1 MAPFDSFFILVSS
14 VEDSF
19 WGDRTGM
26 PRRASEVSFQGLTPM
41 IRKKRM
47 GGELSRDEIAF
58 LIRGYSKG
66 EIPDYQ
72 VSAFL
77 MAVVFRG
84 MTDQEMAAMTEE
96 MRESGSVIDLGDLPG
111 RKVDKHSTGGVG
123 DKTSLVIAPVVAAAG
138 IIVPMI
144 SGRGLAHTGGT
155 LDKLEAIPGF
165 NVRLSPDRFKK
176 ILACVGACLIGQTE
190 DLVPADR
197 KLYALR
203 DVTGTVDSHPLI
215 ATSIMSKK
223 LAEGIDA
230 LVLDVKTGSGAF
242 MKRSEDAE
250 TLARAM
256 VAIGKSCGKRMAA
269 LMTDMNQPLGE
280 YAGNSLEVLEC
291 LEVLKGRGTE
301 DLVALCQELS
311 AYCLWFGEAVP
322 DVDHGRKLFRELID
336 SGRALDK
343 FREMVRSQD
352 GDASV
357 VDDYSALP
365 QARFESSVPSPE
377 KGYLQSMDTEMIGL
391 AIGVLGAGRETIDS
405 PIDHAVGV
413 RFHKK
418 IGDPLKTGEALCT
431 VYYNDEARH
440 AEARRRL
447 LASYRFSPAPV
458 ERPELVKKVI
468 S

>member
-1 MAPFDSFFILVSS
+1 MRRSIAFLFWARPFV
-14 VEDSF
+14 
-19 WGDRTGM
+19 DREM
-26 PRRASEVSFQGLTPM
+26 PGGEKLDFQGLTPI
-41 IRKKRM
+41 IRKKRL
-47 GGELSRDEIAF
+47 GEGLSRDEIAF
-58 LIRGYSKG
+58 LIRGYCKG
-66 EIPDYQ
+66 DIPDYQ

-84 MTDQEMAAMTEE
+84 MSDQEMASMTEE

-138 IIVPMI
+138 ITVPMI
-144 SGRGLAHTGGT
+144 SGRALAHTGGT

-165 NVRLSPDRFKK
+165 NVRLSPERFKK
-176 ILACVGACLIGQTE
+176 ILARVGACLIGQTE

-256 VAIGKSCGKRMAA
+256 VAIGKSCGKRMVA

-291 LEVLKGRGTE
+291 LEVLKGRGTD
-301 DLVALCQELS
+301 DLVTLCQELS
-311 AYCLWFGEAVP
+311 AYCLWFGEAAD
-322 DVDHGRKLFRELID
+322 DVDQGRELFQRMVE

-343 FREMVRSQD
+343 FREIIQSQG

-365 QARFESSVPSPE
+365 QAQFESTLSSPV

-391 AIGVLGAGRETIDS
+391 AVGVLGAGRKTIDS

-418 IGDPLKTGEALCT
+418 IGDALEAGEALCT
-431 VYYNDEARH
+431 VYYNDDARH

-447 LASYRFSPAPV
+447 LESYRFSPAPV
-458 ERPELVKKVI
+458 EQPQLIKKVI

>member
-1 MAPFDSFFILVSS
+1 MPI
-14 VEDSF
+14 
-19 WGDRTGM
+19 RT
-26 PRRASEVSFQGLTPM
+26 VDL
-41 IRKKRM
+41 IRKKRL
-47 GGELSRDEIAF
+47 GGELSQGEIAF
-58 LIRGYSKG
+58 LIQGYCRG

-77 MAVVFRG
+77 MAVAFRG
-84 MTDQEMAAMTEE
+84 MTSQEMAAMTEE
-96 MRESGSVIDLGDLPG
+96 MRGSGSVIDLADLPG

-138 IIVPMI
+138 ITVPMI

-165 NVRLSPDRFKK
+165 NVRLSPERFKE
-176 ILACVGACLIGQTE
+176 ILARVGACLIGQTE

-223 LAEGIDA
+223 LAEGIDG

-242 MKRSEDAE
+242 MKSNEDAE
-250 TLARAM
+250 TLAQAM
-256 VAIGKSCGKRMAA
+256 VDIGKSCGKRMVA
-269 LMTDMNQPLGE
+269 LITDMNQPLGE
-280 YAGNSLEVLEC
+280 YAGNALEILEC
-291 LEVLKGRGTE
+291 LDVLKGGGPE
-301 DLVALCQELS
+301 DLVALCRELS

-322 DVDHGRKLFRELID
+322 DVDQGRKLFHKMIE

-343 FREMVRSQD
+343 FREIVQSQG

-357 VDDYSALP
+357 VDDASVLPRARHQSPLSAS
-365 QARFESSVPSPE
+365 AH
-377 KGYLQSMDTEMIGL
+377 GYLEGMDSEKIGL
-391 AIGVLGAGRETIDS
+391 AIGVLGAGRETVDS
-405 PIDHAVGV
+405 KIDHAVGV
-413 RFHKK
+413 RFHKR
-418 IGDPLKTGEALCT
+418 IGEAVATGEALCT
-431 VYYNDEARH
+431 VYYNDDARH
-440 AEARRRL
+440 REACRRL
-447 LASYRFSPAPV
+447 LESYTFSPAPV
-458 ERPELVKKVI
+458 ERPKLIKKII